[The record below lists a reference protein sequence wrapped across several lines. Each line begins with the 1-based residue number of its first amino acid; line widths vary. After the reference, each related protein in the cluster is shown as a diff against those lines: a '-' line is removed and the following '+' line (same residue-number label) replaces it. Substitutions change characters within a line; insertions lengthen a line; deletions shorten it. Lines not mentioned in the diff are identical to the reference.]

1 MKKQRNE
8 MAVGAFVL
16 IGSILLSLML
26 FFVSGVYLFRSGIN
40 VTILYDYVDILDKGA
55 PVRMAGVRVGEVSE
69 ISLYFD
75 EKAQRNRVKV
85 KLFIE
90 SSAEIRDNYVF
101 EIRGTHVLSE
111 PHVEIT
117 PVQGS
122 APKISDG
129 AVVEGVKLE
138 PIESLIKRALNIS
151 KNLDEMVAG
160 LHSAFA
166 GEENTQNLKDLVKN
180 LSELSAS
187 LHEAAE
193 KGDLPKTMEN
203 IKVSSDAVRQLLDQM
218 KNGQGT
224 VGGLLVKDD
233 IYNDMKDLMSDVKK
247 HPWKLLKKS

>member
-8 MAVGAFVL
+8 TAVGAFVL

-40 VTILYDYVDILDKGA
+40 VTVLYDYVDILDKGA

-69 ISLYFD
+69 IGLYFD

-90 SSAEIRDNYVF
+90 NSAEIRDNYIF

-117 PVQGS
+117 PVQGNS
-122 APKISDG
+122 PKLLTG

-160 LHSAFA
+160 LHGAFA
-166 GEENTQNLKDLVKN
+166 GDANTKNLKDLVMN
-180 LSELSAS
+180 LSKLSTS
-187 LHEAAE
+187 LQQAMD
-193 KGDLPKTMEN
+193 KGDLPQTMEN
-203 IKVSSDAVRQLLDQM
+203 IKVSSEAVRKLLDQM

-224 VGGLLVKDD
+224 VGGLLVKEE

-247 HPWKLLKKS
+247 HPWKLLKKN